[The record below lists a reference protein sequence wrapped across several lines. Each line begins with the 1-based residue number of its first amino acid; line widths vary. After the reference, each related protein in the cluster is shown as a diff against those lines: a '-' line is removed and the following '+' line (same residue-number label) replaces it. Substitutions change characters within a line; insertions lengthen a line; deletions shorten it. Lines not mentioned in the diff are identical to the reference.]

1 MATSSSGR
9 RRVTSKLYAAEDQA
23 FNQIAKEAEARLAA
37 RRQARAEARDIRMRE
52 LEKQQKEADEQ
63 SDRHYELLTDVSR
76 NTRPALEAARTPSY
90 MSGTSSYAS
99 SRRSSEDST
108 DALDFKELRSS
119 LGGRDLKLQL
129 SDLEEKFRKAMISNA
144 QLDNEK
150 SAYIYQVE
158 TLKDEIEEMQENLTQ
173 IQQEYREK
181 KRVYDQLLRDFNDLK
196 QENSCIVHNLKQRD
210 QLIKEHGLVLVNN
223 EGAMNGDLIEDY
235 IPITSGRKKSKAHS
249 SAAALLSQK
258 TAQLLEQ
265 VGNGTLDVRLKKF
278 VEEKQELLD
287 EIYRLRLDLEEER
300 QKLSKMENTSVNHTP
315 HVNGPDMKVL
325 EVQREANK
333 QVSDYKFRLKKA
345 EQEITA
351 LQGNVSR
358 LESQVARYKTAT
370 ENAEKTEDD
379 LKAEKRKV
387 LRELRE
393 AQSRIEE
400 LETSNSHLQKRIDK
414 LKSARNALMK
424 S

>member
-9 RRVTSKLYAAEDQA
+9 RRVASKLYAAEDQA

-37 RRQARAEARDIRMRE
+37 RRQARAEAREIRMRE
-52 LEKQQKEADEQ
+52 LEKLQKEADEQ
-63 SDRHYELLTDVSR
+63 SDRHYELLTDGSR
-76 NTRPALEAARTPSY
+76 NPRPPNEVVRTPSY

-108 DALDFKELRSS
+108 DALDVRELRTC
-119 LGGRDLKLQL
+119 LTGRDLKIQL

-158 TLKDEIEEMQENLTQ
+158 TLKDEIEEMQENLNQ
-173 IQQEYREK
+173 SQSEYREK
-181 KRVYDQLLRDFNDLK
+181 KRVYDQLNRDFQQLK
-196 QENSCIVHNLKQRD
+196 QDKEYLLHCLKQRD
-210 QLIKEHGLVLVNN
+210 QLIQENGLVLVGEN
-223 EGAMNGDLIEDY
+223 GLNGDIDEEHV
-235 IPITSGRKKSKAHS
+235 PKVSARKKSKQLS
-249 SAAALLSQK
+249 SAALLSQQS
-258 TAQLLEQ
+258 AQLLEQ

-278 VEEKQELLD
+278 VEEKQDLLD
-287 EIYRLRLDLEEER
+287 EIYRLRLDLEDER
-300 QKLSKMENTSVNHTP
+300 QKLSKMENSPGNHHN
-315 HVNGPDMKVL
+315 HVNGPDTKVL
-325 EVQREANK
+325 EVQKEANK
-333 QVSDYKFRLKKA
+333 QVSDYKFRLKMS
-345 EQEITA
+345 EQEIAT
-351 LQGNVSR
+351 LQSNISR

-414 LKSARNALMK
+414 LKSTRNALIK

>member
-9 RRVTSKLYAAEDQA
+9 RRVASKLYAAEDQA

-37 RRQARAEARDIRMRE
+37 RRQARAEAREIRMKE
-52 LEKQQKEADEQ
+52 LEKLQKEADEQ
-63 SDRHYELLTDVSR
+63 SDRHYELLTDAVR
-76 NTRPALEAARTPSY
+76 NTRPTTEVARTPSY
-90 MSGTSSYAS
+90 MSGASSYAS

-108 DALDFKELRSS
+108 DNLDVRELRTCLS
-119 LGGRDLKLQL
+119 GRDLKLQV

-158 TLKDEIEEMQENLTQ
+158 TLKDEIEEMQENLNQ
-173 IQQEYREK
+173 SQKEYREK
-181 KRVYDQLLRDFNDLK
+181 KRVYDQLMRDFKNLQ
-196 QENSCIVHNLKQRD
+196 QENECLLHSLKQRD
-210 QLIKEHGLVLVNN
+210 QLIKDHGLVLVS
-223 EGAMNGDLIEDY
+223 ESGMNGDISEEY
-235 IPITSGRKKSKAHS
+235 EPKFSRKKSRQNS
-249 SAAALLSQK
+249 SAALLSQRS
-258 TAQLLEQ
+258 AHLLDQ
-265 VGNGTLDVRLKKF
+265 VGNGSLDVRLKKF
-278 VEEKQELLD
+278 IEEKQELLD

-300 QKLSKMENTSVNHTP
+300 QKLSKMENSSVNHN
-315 HVNGPDMKVL
+315 HVNGPDIKVL

-345 EQEITA
+345 EQEITT
-351 LQGNVSR
+351 LQSNISR

-370 ENAEKTEDD
+370 ENAEKVEDE
-379 LKAEKRKV
+379 LKAEKRKTQ
-387 LRELRE
+387 RELRE

-400 LETSNSHLQKRIDK
+400 LETSNAHLQKRIDK
-414 LKSARNALMK
+414 LKSARTALIK

>member
-9 RRVTSKLYAAEDQA
+9 RRVTGKLYAAEDQA

-37 RRQARAEARDIRMRE
+37 RRQARAEAREIRMRE
-52 LEKQQKEADEQ
+52 LEKQQREADEQ
-63 SDRHYELLTDVSR
+63 SDRQYELLTDVSR
-76 NTRPALEAARTPSY
+76 NRSAVENVRTPSY
-90 MSGTSSYAS
+90 VSGTSSYTS

-108 DALDFKELRSS
+108 DALDLRELRSCLS
-119 LGGRDLKLQL
+119 GRELKIQL
-129 SDLEEKFRKAMISNA
+129 SDLEEKFRRAMISNA

-173 IQQEYREK
+173 IQREYREN
-181 KRVYDQLLRDFNDLK
+181 KRVYDQLTRDFKSLK
-196 QENSCIVHNLKQRD
+196 EENECLLQSLKQRD
-210 QLIKEHGLVLVNN
+210 DLIKEHGLVLVGENS
-223 EGAMNGDLIEDY
+223 MNGDISEEHISKPL
-235 IPITSGRKKSKAHS
+235 SRKKSKQNSKAS
-249 SAAALLSQK
+249 LLSWHS
-258 TAQLLEQ
+258 AQLLDQ
-265 VGNGTLDVRLKKF
+265 VGNGSLDVRLKKF

-287 EIYRLRLDLEEER
+287 EIYRLRLDLKEER
-300 QKLSKMENTSVNHTP
+300 QKLSKLENGNSNHSP
-315 HVNGPDMKVL
+315 HTNGPDIKVL
-325 EVQREANK
+325 ELQREANK
-333 QVSDYKFRLKKA
+333 QVSDYKFKLKKA
-345 EQEITA
+345 EQEITT
-351 LQGNVSR
+351 LQSNICR

-414 LKSARNALMK
+414 LKTARNALSK

>member
-9 RRVTSKLYAAEDQA
+9 RRVATKLYAAEDQA

-37 RRQARAEARDIRMRE
+37 RRQARAEAREIRMKE
-52 LEKQQKEADEQ
+52 LEKLQKEADEQ
-63 SDRHYELLTDVSR
+63 SDRHYELLTDVAR
-76 NTRPALEAARTPSY
+76 NTRPSVEARTPSY

-108 DALDFKELRSS
+108 DNLELRTG
-119 LGGRDLKLQL
+119 LIGRDLKFQL

-150 SAYIYQVE
+150 TAYIYQVE
-158 TLKDEIEEMQENLTQ
+158 TLKDEIEEMQENLNQ
-173 IQQEYREK
+173 SQREYREK
-181 KRVYDQLLRDFNDLK
+181 KRVYDQLMRDYKNLQ
-196 QENSCIVHNLKQRD
+196 QENECLLHNLKQRD
-210 QLIKEHGLVLVNN
+210 QLIQEHGLVLVS
-223 EGAMNGDLIEDY
+223 ESSMNGDISEEY
-235 IPITSGRKKSKAHS
+235 ESNVSSRKKSKQNS
-249 SAAALLSQK
+249 STALLSQRS
-258 TAQLLEQ
+258 ALLLDQ
-265 VGNGTLDVRLKKF
+265 VGNGSLDVRLKKF
-278 VEEKQELLD
+278 IEEKQELLD

-300 QKLSKMENTSVNHTP
+300 QKLSKMENSSVNHN
-315 HVNGPDMKVL
+315 HVNGPDIKVL

-345 EQEITA
+345 EQEITT
-351 LQGNVSR
+351 LQSNISR
-358 LESQVARYKTAT
+358 LESQVARYKAAT

-379 LKAEKRKV
+379 LKAEKRKI
-387 LRELRE
+387 LREFRE

-400 LETSNSHLQKRIDK
+400 LETSNTHLQKRIDK
-414 LKSARNALMK
+414 LKSARTALIK